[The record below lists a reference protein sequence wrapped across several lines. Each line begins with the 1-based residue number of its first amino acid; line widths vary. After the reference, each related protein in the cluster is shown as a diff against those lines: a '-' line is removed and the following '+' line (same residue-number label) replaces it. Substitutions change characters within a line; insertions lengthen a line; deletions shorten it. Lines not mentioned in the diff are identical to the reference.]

1 MRGTAGLGEARK
13 VASEMWLQEV
23 GYRDI
28 VLNRAGVRTVLGK
41 QDSRFWRVKRRQ
53 FAYVF
58 FFATAADIDTVD

>member
-41 QDSRFWRVKRRQ
+41 QDSRFWGESGDSLRM
-53 FAYVF
+53 F
-58 FFATAADIDTVD
+58 FFAAAADIDTVD

>member
-41 QDSRFWRVKRRQ
+41 QDSRFWGVKRRQ

-58 FFATAADIDTVD
+58 FLLLLLI

>member
-28 VLNRAGVRTVLGK
+28 VLESCRSSYSFRKARLTVWG
-41 QDSRFWRVKRRQ
+41 
-53 FAYVF
+53 
-58 FFATAADIDTVD
+58 